1 MKTELKTYI
10 VVDYN
15 DLDKAISETYDFK
28 PKVMPSGRSYGYGF
42 ECVAAEEMNNYSNY
56 IIDVDGENDKW
67 GQEIVDKRKSSF
79 GSVRAY
85 LNDMAKRDLV
95 PKGVYLVKV
104 FW

>member
-15 DLDKAISETYDFK
+15 DLDKAISEEYGFK
-28 PKVMPSGRSYGYGF
+28 KDKYGSAF

-56 IIDVDGENDKW
+56 TMNVNGKNDKW

-79 GSVRAY
+79 GSVMAY
-85 LNDMAKRDLV
+85 LNDMAKRELI
-95 PKGVYLVKV
+95 PKGEYLIKV

>member
-15 DLDKAISETYDFK
+15 DLDKAISEEYNFK
-28 PKVMPSGRSYGYGF
+28 PQVMASGRTYGNGF

-56 IIDVDGENDKW
+56 TMNVDGENDKW

-79 GSVRAY
+79 GSVMAY
-85 LNDMAKRDLV
+85 LNDMAKKGLI
-95 PKGVYLVKV
+95 PKGEYLIKV